1 MIFVQL
7 NLDNF
12 VDNSLSHTFIM
23 FLLSLHYSF
32 FIIFIS
38 KEVETK
44 KLSKDYLIFSC
55 TINTTR

>member
-1 MIFVQL
+1 MIFVQF

-12 VDNSLSHTFIM
+12 VDNSLSHILIM
-23 FLLSLHYSF
+23 FILSLHYSF

-44 KLSKDYLIFSC
+44 KL
-55 TINTTR
+55 